1 MKNWLLGIFIVG
13 LFIFLISQMVL
24 NHKDKLNDERI
35 WYASQLHYNFITR
48 IDSIKI
54 INSNLYYLYFRS
66 PSLPNDPA
74 YEEVLNLKLKHYGK
88 LKFIFFKNEF
98 LEIAVNEP
106 INMLVGDTIRVNTDE
121 DLIKIYRNRDQ
132 YNTIKVTTS
141 LRGRP
146 F

>member
-1 MKNWLLGIFIVG
+1 
-13 LFIFLISQMVL
+13 MVL
-24 NHKDKLNDERI
+24 NHKDKLNYERI
-35 WYASQLHYNFITR
+35 WYASQLDYNFITR

-54 INSNLYYLYFRS
+54 INSNLYYLYFTS
-66 PSLPNDPA
+66 PSMPIDPA
-74 YEEVLNLKLKHYGK
+74 YEEALNLKLKHYGK
-88 LKFIFFKNEF
+88 LKFIYIKNKF

-121 DLIKIYRNRDQ
+121 DLIKFYRNGDQ
-132 YNTIKVTTS
+132 YKAVEVTTS